1 MYYAKTGTKSFTVK
15 YGETIDFAFATM
27 LFASFVPVFFEKA
40 TGGFHRAHRNDIHLS
55 RPIIPVE
62 YSRFLKKILSL

>member
-1 MYYAKTGTKSFTVK
+1 VK

-40 TGGFHRAHRNDIHLS
+40 TGGFHRAHINDIHLS
-55 RPIIPVE
+55 RPIIPEE
-62 YSRFLKKILSL
+62 YSRFGKSLTS